1 MDRRG
6 RAEWRDDSFWE
17 VLLPAPPPP
26 THDHNEQNPNGN
38 PRPRHLA
45 HESFICRPHM
55 HPNLACPSSAR
66 NALTTSPIHARR
78 RVSTTAL
85 FSSPWRHAFGPW
97 RPARGLARPGSLP
110 GDVGWYLGA
119 INGLSSLWN
128 RRRTRTGP
136 KTRSDGPPA
145 IWALEPVFYHPEW
158 IKGVS

>member
-1 MDRRG
+1 MHHRG
-6 RAEWRDDSFWE
+6 APEYRDYSFWK
-17 VLLPAPPPP
+17 VLLIPRATHHSPPQ
-26 THDHNEQNPNGN
+26 HAHPNGN
-38 PRPRHLA
+38 PRRRHLA
-45 HESFICRPHM
+45 HEGFICRPHM
-55 HPNLACPSSAR
+55 YHNLACPSSAR
-66 NALTTSPIHARR
+66 HALTTSPIPARR
-78 RVSTTAL
+78 RVPTTAAV
-85 FSSPWRHAFGPW
+85 PAHRKHAFGLC

-145 IWALEPVFYHPEW
+145 IWALEPVFYPPEW